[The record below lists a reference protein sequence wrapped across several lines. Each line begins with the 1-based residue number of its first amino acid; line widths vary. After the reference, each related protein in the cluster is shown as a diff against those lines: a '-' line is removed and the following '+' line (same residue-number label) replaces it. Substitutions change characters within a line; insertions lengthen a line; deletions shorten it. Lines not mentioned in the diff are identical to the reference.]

1 MRGEAAGRCNVYI
14 PLQGSQVFVYST
26 STTALALITT
36 SSLDIFVSV
45 APHFHPEVVC
55 FLVVFSLEF
64 VA

>member
-1 MRGEAAGRCNVYI
+1 MRGGAAGRCNVYI

-26 STTALALITT
+26 STLALITT